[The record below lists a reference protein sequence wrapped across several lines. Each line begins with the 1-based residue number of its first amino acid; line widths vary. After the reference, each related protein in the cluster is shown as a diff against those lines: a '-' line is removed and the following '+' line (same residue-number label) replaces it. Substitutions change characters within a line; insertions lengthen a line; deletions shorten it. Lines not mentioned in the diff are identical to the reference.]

1 MATTTPTLATSA
13 TDSDPNDW
21 LGYGAYADALWGRI
35 QTALIKSE
43 GSSAV
48 LGDDPL
54 VIGVFG
60 EWGAGKSK
68 LLSLMQD
75 RSRAWANDRI
85 GWRKRDGANFGLTVP
100 VYFQPWKYEHEEH
113 LHVPLLLHI
122 FASLKQ
128 ELLAA
133 QTWGEWAGGKV
144 PKDITKHMEIV
155 VSVFGK
161 LLKSATIAMDLN
173 LPLASRAGF
182 MVAGLL
188 AKILPKF
195 GSKPLGSNPADTLK
209 YTDSGRYFYE
219 IHEALKAITRPKQH
233 GKYLQGVNLSADV
246 PINFVI
252 FIDDLDRCLP

>member
-1 MATTTPTLATSA
+1 MTNLKLDSSG
-13 TDSDPNDW
+13 TDADDGDW

-43 GSSAV
+43 GANAK

-75 RSRAWANDRI
+75 RSHAWANERI
-85 GWRKRDGANFGLTVP
+85 GWRKRDGGNFGLTVP

-113 LHVPLLLHI
+113 LHVPMLLHI

-133 QTWGEWAGGKV
+133 QTWGEWAGDKV
-144 PKDITKHMEIV
+144 PKDINKHMEVV

-195 GSKPLGSNPADTLK
+195 GSKPLGSNPADTL
-209 YTDSGRYFYE
+209 
-219 IHEALKAITRPKQH
+219 
-233 GKYLQGVNLSADV
+233 
-246 PINFVI
+246 
-252 FIDDLDRCLP
+252 